1 MLWKMRCERPADPSA
16 VNWTRIHGA
25 AQMSARY
32 LAEQINETE
41 TVYPDTNLRLVYKL
55 VSD

>member
-1 MLWKMRCERPADPSA
+1 
-16 VNWTRIHGA
+16 
-25 AQMSARY
+25 MSARY